1 MCLINKKKGS
11 VTLEAALCVP
21 IMMTM
26 FLLLYGL
33 LEMFLLYNC
42 ISKAMYETADMAASY
57 GVLYHRNGIDKL
69 EKHLQDKL
77 SQYVD
82 LSLFFPYGDDLLY
95 QKTAENIVVHYLE
108 QDPVYQRFFRGRVRY
123 DFSGSRFYNGNSE
136 VVLKGHFLCDYT
148 IPFMDSFLKGFA
160 LSKTVLFDSFTE
172 GVTPDFSTETS
183 ETESIWSLSNFERGK
198 LLQEQYGRNLPQ
210 FFPII
215 DYYQHGTAGIIRS
228 INHTL
233 KTYQDDRMLEQ
244 VLDQLS
250 KELLGFQGA
259 SYGGIIV
266 EGERITKREIL
277 LIFPEDDFTSGQQ
290 AVVDRFVGIC
300 RGIGIDV
307 TIERY
312 EYTRKQ

>member
-21 IMMTM
+21 VMMAV

-42 ISKAMYETADMAASY
+42 ISKAVYDTADIAASY
-57 GVLYHRNGIDKL
+57 GMLYHKNGIDKL

-82 LSLFFPYGDDLLY
+82 FSLFFTYGDDLLY
-95 QKTAENIVVHYLE
+95 QKMAENIFVHYLE
-108 QDPVYQRFFRGRVRY
+108 QDPVYQRFFQGRVRY

-136 VVLKGHFLCDYT
+136 VVLNGHFLCDYT
-148 IPFMDSFLKGFA
+148 IPFMDSLFKGFA
-160 LSKTVLFDSFTE
+160 LSKTVLFDTFTE
-172 GVTPDFSTETS
+172 GVTPDFSTEAP

-198 LLQEQYGRNLPQ
+198 LFQEKYGRNLPQ

-233 KTYQDDRMLEQ
+233 KTYQDDKMLEQ

-259 SYGGIIV
+259 SYGGV
-266 EGERITKREIL
+266 TVKGERISKREIL

-312 EYTRKQ
+312 GYTRKQ